1 MSTAKLPR
9 VQLLSSRDCPNAE
22 QTRHRLREALASEGL
37 PPIFEEVSL
46 DEESTPASLRNW
58 GSPTVLVDGEDLAG
72 GPGVSGAACRIYAGT
87 SLAGVPPETLMRA
100 AIQRATV
107 RRRRFRGDEMA
118 PRVMNE
124 KDKYIAT
131 GSALGAVGAAGVAT
145 LAGLCCAGPSVVALL
160 GASGAVAAAGL
171 APYRPYFLLGAFAL
185 LGFGFWR
192 SYRPVSAESGSCSIR
207 SGKAVRT
214 VLWLSLATTIVSVLV
229 PMWLA

>member
-1 MSTAKLPR
+1 
-9 VQLLSSRDCPNAE
+9 
-22 QTRHRLREALASEGL
+22 
-37 PPIFEEVSL
+37 
-46 DEESTPASLRNW
+46 
-58 GSPTVLVDGEDLAG
+58 
-72 GPGVSGAACRIYAGT
+72 
-87 SLAGVPPETLMRA
+87 
-100 AIQRATV
+100 
-107 RRRRFRGDEMA
+107 
-118 PRVMNE
+118 MNE

-145 LAGLCCAGPSVVALL
+145 IASLCCAGPSVVALL

-185 LGFGFWR
+185 LGFSFWR
-192 SYRPVSAESGSCSIR
+192 SYRPVRAESGSCSIR